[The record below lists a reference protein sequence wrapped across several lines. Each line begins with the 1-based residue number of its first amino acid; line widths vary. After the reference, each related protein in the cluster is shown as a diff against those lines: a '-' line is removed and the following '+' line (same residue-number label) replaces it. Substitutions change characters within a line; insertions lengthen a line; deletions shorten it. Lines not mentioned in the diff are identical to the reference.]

1 MIASA
6 GRTNATETSRALHA
20 NLADSNDIESLKWH
34 YKELIDKG
42 LDKDKVE
49 LVVTDMLMAYIS
61 VIKEMFP
68 NALHQYCIFHFI
80 QHLNKLFKAALK
92 AHRYEHFKEGERKE
106 AHQIALLM
114 LKGQEKLTSEEQ
126 QIVQA
131 FCDTYPDVAADYA
144 LKEDIR
150 FLYANA
156 NSVEQ
161 AVAFKD
167 IIVDTYATCISKPM
181 EAGVAFFEK
190 NFEQSI
196 AYLKTGYLRDKTN
209 NDAERMMRKIK
220 RTQQT
225 HYFLRD
231 KENYN

>member
-1 MIASA
+1 M
-6 GRTNATETSRALHA
+6 
-20 NLADSNDIESLKWH
+20 
-34 YKELIDKG
+34 IDKG
-42 LDKDKVE
+42 LDREKIE
-49 LVVTDMLMAYIS
+49 LVVTDMLAAYVS

-92 AHRYEHFKEGERKE
+92 AHRYAHFKEGERKE
-106 AHQIALLM
+106 VHLIALLM
-114 LKGQEKLTSEEQ
+114 LKGQEKLTPEEQ
-126 QIVQA
+126 QKIQD
-131 FCDTYPDVAADYA
+131 FCEIYPDVAADYA

-156 NSVEQ
+156 KSLEQ

-167 IIVDTYATCISKPM
+167 IIVEAYANTISKPM
-181 EAGVAFFEK
+181 EDALAFFER

-196 AYLKTGYLRDKTN
+196 AYIKKGYFRDKTN

-225 HYFLRD
+225 HYFLRNKD
-231 KENYN
+231 NYIRKLTVVLGIKKAVAA